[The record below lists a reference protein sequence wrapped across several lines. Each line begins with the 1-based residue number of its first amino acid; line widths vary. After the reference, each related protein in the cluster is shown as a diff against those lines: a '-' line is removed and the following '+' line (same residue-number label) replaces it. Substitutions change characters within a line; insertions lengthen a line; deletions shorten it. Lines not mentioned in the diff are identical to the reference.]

1 MEHDGLRSRSHARLL
16 VVALALVMVATVGL
30 AVIPAVQAN
39 FTGNGI
45 TLAPGKYTG
54 TNTYVPGETI
64 QITLT
69 ATPADSIDLLIQ
81 NASGT
86 PSASITGLVI
96 PTSGQR
102 IVQWAV
108 PATWPDEFTYS
119 VQAHDTT
126 SGQTR
131 TRGFSIET
139 YNLNAWTDRSAY
151 LPGDS
156 VTVYWSAT
164 LIQDGS
170 PAPAGVGALQ
180 VLDTLGN
187 NLLPVPQW
195 NFTNSNA
202 NYSFTLSGTLTPG
215 TRGWVYVWFN
225 STDGLRQTTTINTFL
240 VNNLGVLVVVQ
251 RAVYAPSD
259 VVSVSIY
266 TRVTPNPANTHTTD
280 PVAPNI
286 PVSVN
291 VTDLSTAT
299 VVTAYSQGGLTSDA
313 TGYLNYVFQLA
324 STPTTGN
331 YEVDAT
337 ATAHGVLSAT
347 SSDTFSVQSTASL
360 SVQLLLNKLQ
370 YMSGDTITAQ
380 AQVFS
385 TGTPTLTYTW
395 TVTDATTGNTL
406 ANLAGSSAA
415 TYSFAIPT
423 TYEGNLYVG
432 VLVNDGN
439 GTTAYAQATAH
450 VAFGYLA
457 LSLDKSQFN
466 PGDTITASFSLQ
478 SNVITNPTYFWE
490 VTDYGGATAAAG
502 STSSTSA
509 SFTTPNP
516 ASSRYTFTVT
526 ASQNGRTVSA
536 AQNSYQIG
544 GYFLSISL
552 DRTSYNAGDVMTI
565 TYTLSPRGTAVL
577 PAAYH
582 FYVSLYGVAY
592 KYVDTTSNT
601 GALQL
606 TIPAGTPT
614 GDLLLYVAEGNT
626 GAYLYDTVHIGPVNP
641 LVADVAGVP
650 LFDILIFLLFLVLL
664 LAVILLWRRTGMG
677 RAPPSLETGKA
688 STPPPPPPS
697 GPSQQAAGPMTVACK
712 HCGASIEIT
721 TSKRPIEVMCPS
733 CGETQ
738 VVQ

>member
-1 MEHDGLRSRSHARLL
+1 MELHGLPSRSLVRLL

-30 AVIPAVQAN
+30 AAIPTARAN
-39 FTGNGI
+39 FTGAAV

-54 TNTYVPGETI
+54 TNIYVPGETI
-64 QITLT
+64 TITLT

-86 PSASITGLVI
+86 PSASLTGLVI

-102 IVQWAV
+102 VVPWTV
-108 PATWPDEFTYS
+108 PATWPDGFTYS
-119 VQAHDTT
+119 VQATDTT
-126 SGQTR
+126 SAQVR
-131 TRGFSIET
+131 TRPFSIET
-139 YNLNAWTDRSAY
+139 YGLRVWTDRTAY

-156 VTVYWSAT
+156 VSIHWSAT
-164 LIQDGS
+164 LIQNS
-170 PAPAGVGALQ
+170 APAPDGVGAIQ
-180 VLDTLGN
+180 VLDTAGN
-187 NLLPVPQW
+187 NLLPVSQV
-195 NFTNSNA
+195 NFTSSQGSYN
-202 NYSFTLSGTLTPG
+202 FTLSGSLAPG
-215 TRGWVYVWFN
+215 TRGWVYTWFN
-225 STDGLRQTTTINTFL
+225 STDGLRRTSSVDTFL

-251 RAVYAPSD
+251 RATYAPSD
-259 VVSVSIY
+259 VVTVSIY
-266 TRVTPNPANTHTTD
+266 TRVTPNPATTHTTD

-291 VTDLSTAT
+291 VTDLSSAT
-299 VVTAYSQGGLTSDA
+299 VVAAYSA
-313 TGYLNYVFQLA
+313 TGLVSDGSGFLSYVFQLA
-324 STPTTGN
+324 STPTTGS

-347 SSDTFSVQSTASL
+347 SSDTFDVAATASL
-360 SVQLLLNKLQ
+360 SVQLILNKLQ
-370 YMSGDTITAQ
+370 YMSGDTISAQ
-380 AQVFS
+380 AQVFA

-395 TVTDATTGNTL
+395 TVTDSGTGNIL
-406 ANLAGSSAA
+406 AYAPGSSSA
-415 TYSFAIPT
+415 TYGFAT
-423 TYEGNLYVG
+423 ATSYQGNLYVS
-432 VLVNDGN
+432 VVVNDGN
-439 GTTAYAQATAH
+439 GTTASAQATAR

-478 SNVITNPTYFWE
+478 SNVITNPTYYWE
-490 VTDYGGATAAAG
+490 VADNGGTTAAAG
-502 STSSTSA
+502 STTSGSA
-509 SFTTPNP
+509 TFQTPNP

-526 ASQNGRTVSA
+526 ASMNGRTVTAS
-536 AQNSYQIG
+536 QNSYQVG

-552 DRTSYNAGDVMTI
+552 DRTSYNPGDTMTI
-565 TYTLSPRGTAVL
+565 TYTLTPRGTAVL

-582 FYVSLYGVAY
+582 FGISLFGVTS
-592 KYVDTTSNT
+592 KNVDTTSAT
-601 GALQL
+601 GTLQM
-606 TIPAGTPT
+606 TVPAGAPT
-614 GDLLLYVAEGNT
+614 GDMLMEVYEGNT
-626 GAYLYDTVHIGPVNP
+626 GAYVYQTVHIGPVNP
-641 LVADVAGVP
+641 LVMDVAGVP

-677 RAPPSLETGKA
+677 RAPPAAEAAKP

-697 GPSQQAAGPMTVACK
+697 QQGQAAGPMTVACK